1 LELQRGK
8 EGMRLEQYYD
18 TLGATAACTL
28 RLMEEAQRHDDR
40 TGAGLRGDAWFGSVK
55 AAVALAKKGYKAVL
69 QIKTGHGLF
78 PKKFIENALEDAP
91 GGIWIVLE
99 AIHDGVPLI
108 AIGYRYS
115 TRTTLLFVATKDAG
129 TTRKGNPYQMK
140 FTDDWGNVHIRDVD
154 RPDIISKFFESS
166 NSIDKHNQCRQSELA
181 LEKRWQ
187 TQNPLFRLYTT
198 IIGMNVVDCY
208 LLADHHKLINHRI
221 PDKEY
226 KMTMITFAGILAH
239 QLICNVNSL
248 LSLYSPMSQ
257 ELRSLLADSSTAPN
271 TVSILTPESTSTITE
286 GDRVIISLRVLK
298 DANQEDHHQVAFD
311 KTTGSKGKKRTKTR
325 PCIRC
330 LKQDNKRR
338 LVGFGCYT
346 CGLALCC
353 PNALNKDRD
362 CFLEHVRA
370 VCRRS
375 NRQSIS
381 S

>member
-1 LELQRGK
+1 
-8 EGMRLEQYYD
+8 
-18 TLGATAACTL
+18 
-28 RLMEEAQRHDDR
+28 
-40 TGAGLRGDAWFGSVK
+40 
-55 AAVALAKKGYKAVL
+55 VL
-69 QIKTGHGLF
+69 QVKTGHGLF
-78 PKKFIENALEDAP
+78 PKKFIEDAP

-99 AIHDGVPLI
+99 AIHDGAPLT

-129 TTRKGNPYQMK
+129 TTRKGKPYQMK
-140 FTDDWGNVHIRDVD
+140 FTDDWGNVHIRDID

-166 NSIDKHNQCRQSELA
+166 NSIDKHNQCCQSELS

-208 LLADHHKLINHRI
+208 LLVDHHKLINHRI

-271 TVSILTPESTSTITE
+271 TVSILTPESTSTISE
-286 GDRVIISLRVLK
+286 GDRVIVSPRLLK

-330 LKQDNKRR
+330 LKQDK
-338 LVGFGCYT
+338 
-346 CGLALCC
+346 
-353 PNALNKDRD
+353 
-362 CFLEHVRA
+362 
-370 VCRRS
+370 
-375 NRQSIS
+375 
-381 S
+381 

>member
-1 LELQRGK
+1 
-8 EGMRLEQYYD
+8 
-18 TLGATAACTL
+18 
-28 RLMEEAQRHDDR
+28 
-40 TGAGLRGDAWFGSVK
+40 
-55 AAVALAKKGYKAVL
+55 
-69 QIKTGHGLF
+69 
-78 PKKFIENALEDAP
+78 
-91 GGIWIVLE
+91 
-99 AIHDGVPLI
+99 
-108 AIGYRYS
+108 
-115 TRTTLLFVATKDAG
+115 
-129 TTRKGNPYQMK
+129 
-140 FTDDWGNVHIRDVD
+140 
-154 RPDIISKFFESS
+154 
-166 NSIDKHNQCRQSELA
+166 
-181 LEKRWQ
+181 
-187 TQNPLFRLYTT
+187 
-198 IIGMNVVDCY
+198 MNVVDCY

-286 GDRVIISLRVLK
+286 GDRVIVSLRLLK